1 MINLFYTFFI
11 EASQHILNH
20 WIAGSRQV
28 LALLGAGGRRRSTLA
43 VVGPVPAGGAI
54 TVSEGQ
60 RRVLEA
66 LVRRS
71 SAPQRLVRR
80 AQIILMLAAGKTF
93 NQVARALGVLRQAV
107 YKWYNRWRTQA
118 RQLAEVEAQERS
130 DQGLSNRLAGLL
142 LDAYR
147 PGKPATFSPEQIV
160 KLIAVACEPPQHSG
174 RPVTRWSSRELAA
187 EVVKRGIVK
196 TIARSTVSRLL
207 KEAKIKPHLSRYW
220 LNAQPEDPAAF
231 DAQVRV
237 VCALYR
243 QATQLHK
250 RGIHLVSTDEKTG
263 IQALQHLYPPK
274 PVRAGQVARIEHEYD
289 RPGTL
294 CLIANLEVATGRMVA
309 PSVGPRRTEADFL
322 THIKQTVAQAPQDP
336 WLFIVDNLNTHQSAS
351 LVEWVAH
358 QCGIEVDL
366 GVKDSH
372 GILKSRASRAA
383 FLADPNHRIRFVY
396 TPKHTSWL
404 TQVEIWFSIL
414 VGRLL
419 KRASFNSIEEL
430 HQALINFIEYF
441 NATMAKPFK
450 WTYAGKPLTA

>member
-404 TQVEIWFSIL
+404 TQVELWFSIL

>member
-1 MINLFYTFFI
+1 MINPFYTFFI
-11 EASQHILNH
+11 EASQHLLNH
-20 WIAGSRQV
+20 WIAGSRQMLV
-28 LALLGAGGRRRSTLA
+28 LLGAGGKRRPTP
-43 VVGPVPAGGAI
+43 VVVDPAPGRTI
-54 TVSEGQ
+54 PLSERQ
-60 RRVLEA
+60 RRLLEA
-66 LVRRS
+66 WVRRS
-71 SAPQRLVRR
+71 SAPQRLAKR
-80 AQIILMLAAGKTF
+80 AQIILLLAAGKTY
-93 NQVARALGVLRQAV
+93 NEVARALGVLRQTV
-107 YKWYNRWRTQA
+107 YQWGKRWRTQA

-130 DQGLSNRLAGLL
+130 DQALSTRLAGLL

-160 KLIAVACEPPQHSG
+160 KLIAVACERPQDCG
-174 RPVTRWSSRELAA
+174 RPITRWSSRELAA
-187 EVVKRGIVK
+187 EMVKRGIVK
-196 TIARSTVSRLL
+196 TIARSTLSQLL

-220 LNAQPEDPAAF
+220 LNAQPEDEAVF
-231 DAQVRV
+231 EAQVRV

-250 RGIHLVSTDEKTG
+250 LGIHLVSTDEKTG
-263 IQALQHLYPPK
+263 IQALQHKYPAK
-274 PVRAGQVARIEHEYD
+274 PVRVGQVARIEHEYE
-289 RPGTL
+289 RHGTL
-294 CLIANLEVATGRMVA
+294 CLIANLEVATGRIVA
-309 PSVGPRRTEADFL
+309 SSVGPRRTEADFL
-322 THIKQTVAQAPQDP
+322 AHIQQTVALAPQDP

-358 QCGIEVDL
+358 HCGIEADL

-372 GILKSRASRAA
+372 GILKSMASRAA
-383 FLADPNHRIRFVY
+383 FLADPSHRVRFVY

-404 TQVEIWFSIL
+404 NQIEIWFSIL

-430 HQALINFIEYF
+430 QQALINFIEYF

>member
-1 MINLFYTFFI
+1 MINPFYTFFI
-11 EASQHILNH
+11 EASQRLLNH

-28 LALLGAGGRRRSTLA
+28 LALLGAGGQRKPTPAVIDPAPGGRSLL
-43 VVGPVPAGGAI
+43 
-54 TVSEGQ
+54 SERQ

-71 SAPQRLVRR
+71 SAPQRLVKR

-93 NQVARALGVLRQAV
+93 NQVARALGVLRQTV
-107 YKWYNRWRTQA
+107 YKWANRWWTQA
-118 RQLAEVEAQERS
+118 GQLAEVEAQERS
-130 DQGLSNRLAGLL
+130 DQALSNRLAERL

-160 KLIAVACEPPQHSG
+160 KLIAVACEQPRDSG
-174 RPVTRWSSRELAA
+174 RPITCWSSRELAA

-207 KEAKIKPHLSRYW
+207 KEAKLKPHLSRYW
-220 LNAQPEDPAAF
+220 LNAQPEDEAAF

-263 IQALQHLYPPK
+263 IQALQHKYPPK
-274 PVRAGQVARIEHEYD
+274 PVRAGQVARLEHEYN

-322 THIKQTVAQAPQDP
+322 AHIKQTVAQAPQDP

-358 QCGIEVDL
+358 HWGIEVDL

-372 GILKSRASRAA
+372 GILKSMASRAA
-383 FLADPNHRIRFVY
+383 FLADPSHRVGFVY

-404 TQVEIWFSIL
+404 NQIEIWFSIL

-419 KRASFNSIEEL
+419 KRASFNSTEEL
-430 HQALINFIEYF
+430 HQALLNFIEYF

>member
-1 MINLFYTFFI
+1 MINPFYTFFI
-11 EASQHILNH
+11 EASQHLLNH

-28 LALLGAGGRRRSTLA
+28 LALLGAGGQCRPTP
-43 VVGPVPAGGAI
+43 VVVDPVPGGRI
-54 TVSEGQ
+54 LLSERQ
-60 RRVLEA
+60 ERLLEA

-71 SAPQRLVRR
+71 TAPQRLVKR
-80 AQIILMLAAGKTF
+80 AQIILLLAAGKTF
-93 NQVARALGVLRQAV
+93 NQVARALGVLRQTV
-107 YKWYNRWRTQA
+107 YKWGKRWRTQA

-130 DQGLSNRLAGLL
+130 DPALSNRLAGLL

-174 RPVTRWSSRELAA
+174 RPITRWGSRELAA

-196 TIARSTVSRLL
+196 TIARSTVSQLL

-220 LNAQPEDPAAF
+220 LNAQPEDEAVF
-231 DAQVRV
+231 DAQVRAI
-237 VCALYR
+237 CALYR

-250 RGIHLVSTDEKTG
+250 LGIHLVSTDEKTG
-263 IQALQHLYPPK
+263 IQAVQHKYPAK
-274 PVRAGQVARIEHEYD
+274 PVRVGQVARIEHEYN
-289 RPGTL
+289 RHGTL
-294 CLIANLEVATGRMVA
+294 CLIANWEVATGRMVA

-322 THIKQTVAQAPQDP
+322 AHIQQTVALAPQDP

-358 QCGIEVDL
+358 QCGIEADL

-372 GILKSRASRAA
+372 GILKSMASRAA

-404 TQVEIWFSIL
+404 NQIEIWFSIL
-414 VGRLL
+414 AGRLL

>member
-1 MINLFYTFFI
+1 
-11 EASQHILNH
+11 
-20 WIAGSRQV
+20 
-28 LALLGAGGRRRSTLA
+28 
-43 VVGPVPAGGAI
+43 
-54 TVSEGQ
+54 
-60 RRVLEA
+60 

-93 NQVARALGVLRQAV
+93 NQVARALGVLRQTV
-107 YKWYNRWRTQA
+107 YKWGKRWRIQA
-118 RQLAEVEAQERS
+118 QRLAEVEAQACP
-130 DQGLSNRLAGLL
+130 DHVLSGVLEGLL
-142 LDAYR
+142 MDAYR
-147 PGKPATFSPEQIV
+147 AGKPATFSPEQIV
-160 KLIAVACEPPQHSG
+160 KLIAVACERPQDCG
-174 RPVTRWSSRELAA
+174 RPITRWSSRELAA
-187 EVVKRGIVK
+187 EMVKRGIVK
-196 TIARSTVSRLL
+196 RSARSTISQLL

-220 LNAQPEDPAAF
+220 LNAQPEDEAVF
-231 DAQVRV
+231 DAPVRAI
-237 VCALYR
+237 CALYR

-250 RGIHLVSTDEKTG
+250 LGIHLVSTDEKTG
-263 IQALQHLYPPK
+263 IQALQHKYPAK
-274 PVRAGQVARIEHEYD
+274 PVRVGQVARIEHEYD
-289 RPGTL
+289 RHGTL
-294 CLIANLEVATGRMVA
+294 CLIANLEVASGRMVA

-322 THIKQTVAQAPQDP
+322 AHIQQTVALAPQDP

-358 QCGIEVDL
+358 HCGIEADL

-372 GILKSRASRAA
+372 GILKSMASRAA
-383 FLADPNHRIRFVY
+383 FLADPSHRVRFVY

-404 TQVEIWFSIL
+404 NQIEIWFSIL
-414 VGRLL
+414 VGLLL

>member
-1 MINLFYTFFI
+1 MINPFYTFFI
-11 EASQHILNH
+11 EASQHLLNH
-20 WIAGSRQV
+20 WVAGSRQV
-28 LALLGAGGRRRSTLA
+28 LALLGAGGKRRPTP
-43 VVGPVPAGGAI
+43 VVVDPVPGGRI
-54 TVSEGQ
+54 LWSERQ
-60 RRVLEA
+60 ERLLEA

-71 SAPQRLVRR
+71 TAPQRLVKR
-80 AQIILMLAAGKTF
+80 AQIILLLAAGKTF
-93 NQVARALGVLRQAV
+93 NQVARALGVLRQTV
-107 YKWYNRWRTQA
+107 YQWGKRWRTQA

-130 DQGLSNRLAGLL
+130 DPALSNRLAGLL

-147 PGKPATFSPEQIV
+147 PGKPATFSPEQVV

-174 RPVTRWSSRELAA
+174 RPITRWGSRELAA
-187 EVVKRGIVK
+187 EVVKRGLVK

-220 LNAQPEDPAAF
+220 LNAQPEDEAAF

-243 QATQLHK
+243 QAIQLHK
-250 RGIHLVSTDEKTG
+250 LGIHLVSTDEKTG
-263 IQALQHLYPPK
+263 IQALQHKYPPK

-289 RPGTL
+289 RHGTL

-322 THIKQTVAQAPQDP
+322 AHIQQTVALAPQDP

-358 QCGIEVDL
+358 QCGIETDL
-366 GVKDSH
+366 GLKDSY
-372 GILKSRASRAA
+372 GILKSMASRAA
-383 FLADPNHRIRFVY
+383 FLADPSHRVRFVY

-404 TQVEIWFSIL
+404 NQVEIWFSIL

-430 HQALINFIEYF
+430 RQALINFIEYF

-450 WTYAGKPLTA
+450 WTYAGKPLAA

>member
-1 MINLFYTFFI
+1 L
-11 EASQHILNH
+11 
-20 WIAGSRQV
+20 
-28 LALLGAGGRRRSTLA
+28 
-43 VVGPVPAGGAI
+43 
-54 TVSEGQ
+54 
-60 RRVLEA
+60 LEA

-71 SAPQRLVRR
+71 TAPQRLVKR
-80 AQIILMLAAGKTF
+80 AQMILLLAAGKTF

-107 YKWYNRWRTQA
+107 YKWGKRWRTQA

-130 DQGLSNRLAGLL
+130 DPALSNRLAGLL

-174 RPVTRWSSRELAA
+174 RPITRWGSRELAA

-220 LNAQPEDPAAF
+220 LNAQPEDEAAF

-250 RGIHLVSTDEKTG
+250 LGIHLVSTDEKTG
-263 IQALQHLYPPK
+263 IQALQHKYPAK
-274 PVRAGQVARIEHEYD
+274 PVRVGQVARIEHEYD
-289 RPGTL
+289 RHGTL

-322 THIKQTVAQAPQDP
+322 AHIQQTVALAPQDP

-358 QCGIEVDL
+358 QCGIEMDL
-366 GVKDSH
+366 GLKDSY
-372 GILKSRASRAA
+372 GILKSMASRAA

-404 TQVEIWFSIL
+404 NQVEIWFSIL

-419 KRASFNSIEEL
+419 KRASFSSIEEL

-441 NATMAKPFK
+441 NATMARPFK
-450 WTYAGKPLTA
+450 WTYAGKPLAA

>member
-1 MINLFYTFFI
+1 MINPFYTFFI
-11 EASQHILNH
+11 EASQHLLNH
-20 WIAGSRQV
+20 WVAGSRQV
-28 LALLGAGGRRRSTLA
+28 LALLGAGGKRRPTP
-43 VVGPVPAGGAI
+43 VVVDPVPGGRI
-54 TVSEGQ
+54 LLSERQ
-60 RRVLEA
+60 ERLLEV

-71 SAPQRLVRR
+71 SAPQRLVKR
-80 AQIILMLAAGKTF
+80 AQIILLLAAGKTF
-93 NQVARALGVLRQAV
+93 NQVARALGVLRQTV
-107 YKWYNRWRTQA
+107 YKWGKRWRTQA
-118 RQLAEVEAQERS
+118 QQLAEVEAQECS
-130 DQGLSNRLAGLL
+130 DPALSNRLAGLL
-142 LDAYR
+142 VDAYR

-174 RPVTRWSSRELAA
+174 RPITRWGSRELAA

-220 LNAQPEDPAAF
+220 LNAQPEDEAVF

-243 QATQLHK
+243 QATQLYK

-274 PVRAGQVARIEHEYD
+274 PVRAGQVARIEHDYD
-289 RPGTL
+289 RHGTL

-322 THIKQTVAQAPQDP
+322 AHIQQTVALAPQDP
-336 WLFIVDNLNTHQSAS
+336 WLFIVDHLNTHQSAS

-358 QCGIEVDL
+358 QCGIETDL
-366 GVKDSH
+366 GLKDSY
-372 GILKSRASRAA
+372 GILKSMASRAA
-383 FLADPNHRIRFVY
+383 FLADPNPRIRFVY

-404 TQVEIWFSIL
+404 NQVEIWFSIL

-450 WTYAGKPLTA
+450 WTYAGKPLAA

>member
-1 MINLFYTFFI
+1 MINPFYTFFI
-11 EASQHILNH
+11 EASQHLLNH

-28 LALLGAGGRRRSTLA
+28 LALLGAGGKRRPTPA
-43 VVGPVPAGGAI
+43 VIEPVGGRI
-54 TVSEGQ
+54 RVSERQG
-60 RRVLEA
+60 RLLEA

-71 SAPQRLVRR
+71 SAPQRLVKR
-80 AQIILMLAAGKTF
+80 AQIILLLATGKRF
-93 NQVARALGVLRQAV
+93 NQVARALGVLRQTV
-107 YKWYNRWRTQA
+107 YKWYNRWWTQA
-118 RQLAEVEAQERS
+118 RQLAEVEAQECS
-130 DQGLSNRLAGLL
+130 DQVLSNGLAGRL

-160 KLIAVACEPPQHSG
+160 KLIAVACERPQDCG

-196 TIARSTVSRLL
+196 RIARSTVSRLL
-207 KEAKIKPHLSRYW
+207 KEAKIQPHLSRYW
-220 LNAQPEDPAAF
+220 LNAQPQDEAVF
-231 DAQVRV
+231 DAQVRAI
-237 VCALYR
+237 CALYR

-250 RGIHLVSTDEKTG
+250 LGIQLVSTDEKTG
-263 IQALQHLYPPK
+263 IQALQHQYPTK
-274 PVRAGQVARIEHEYD
+274 PVRVGQVARIEHEYD
-289 RPGTL
+289 RHGTL

-322 THIKQTVAQAPQDP
+322 AHIQQTVALAPQDP

-358 QCGIEVDL
+358 QCGIEADL

-372 GILKSRASRAA
+372 GILKSMASRAA
-383 FLADPNHRIRFVY
+383 FLADPSHRVRFVY

-404 TQVEIWFSIL
+404 NQIEIWFSIL

>member
-1 MINLFYTFFI
+1 MINPFYTFFI
-11 EASQHILNH
+11 EASQHLLNH
-20 WIAGSRQV
+20 WVAGSRRV
-28 LALLGAGGRRRSTLA
+28 LALLGAGGKRRPTP
-43 VVGPVPAGGAI
+43 VVVDPVPGGKI
-54 TVSEGQ
+54 LLSERQ
-60 RRVLEA
+60 ERLLEV

-71 SAPQRLVRR
+71 SAPQRLVKR
-80 AQIILMLAAGKTF
+80 AQIILLLAAGKTF
-93 NQVARALGVLRQAV
+93 NQVARALGVLRQTV
-107 YKWYNRWRTQA
+107 YQWGKRWRTQA
-118 RQLAEVEAQERS
+118 QQLAEVEAQECS
-130 DQGLSNRLAGLL
+130 DPALSNRLAGLL
-142 LDAYR
+142 VDAYR

-174 RPVTRWSSRELAA
+174 RPITRWGSRELAA

-220 LNAQPEDPAAF
+220 LNAQPEDEAVF

-243 QATQLHK
+243 QATQLYK
-250 RGIHLVSTDEKTG
+250 RGIQLVSTDEKTG

-274 PVRAGQVARIEHEYD
+274 PVRAGQVARIEHDYD
-289 RPGTL
+289 RHGTL

-322 THIKQTVAQAPQDP
+322 AHIQQTVALAPQDP

-358 QCGIEVDL
+358 QCGIETDL
-366 GVKDSH
+366 GLKDSY
-372 GILKSRASRAA
+372 GILKSMASRAA

-404 TQVEIWFSIL
+404 NQVEIWFSIL

-419 KRASFNSIEEL
+419 KRATFNSIEEL

-450 WTYAGKPLTA
+450 WTYAGKPLAA

>member
-1 MINLFYTFFI
+1 MIGSFYIFFV
-11 EASQHILNH
+11 EASQHLLNH
-20 WIAGSRQV
+20 WIAGGRQV
-28 LALLGAGGRRRSTLA
+28 LALLGAGGKRRPTPA
-43 VVGPVPAGGAI
+43 VIDPAPGGR
-54 TVSEGQ
+54 VLLSERQ
-60 RRVLEA
+60 RRLLEA
-66 LVRRS
+66 WVRRS

-80 AQIILMLAAGKTF
+80 AQIILLLAAGKTF
-93 NQVARALGVLRQAV
+93 NEVARALGVLRQTV
-107 YKWYNRWRTQA
+107 YKWGKRWRTQA
-118 RQLAEVEAQERS
+118 GQLAEVEAQERS
-130 DQGLSNRLAGLL
+130 DQALSNRLAGLL

-147 PGKPATFSPEQIV
+147 LGKPTTFSPEQIV
-160 KLIAVACEPPQHSG
+160 KLIAVACERPQDSG
-174 RPVTRWSSRELAA
+174 RPITRWSSRELAA

-196 TIARSTVSRLL
+196 TIARSTVSR
-207 KEAKIKPHLSRYW
+207 AKIKPHLSRYW
-220 LNAQPEDPAAF
+220 LNAQPKDPAAF

-250 RGIHLVSTDEKTG
+250 LGIHLVSTDEKTG
-263 IQALQHLYPPK
+263 IQALQHKYPAK
-274 PVRAGQVARIEHEYD
+274 PVRAGTVARIEHEYD
-289 RPGTL
+289 RHGTL
-294 CLIANLEVATGRMVA
+294 CLIANLEVATGRIVA
-309 PSVGPRRTEADFL
+309 PSVGPQRTEADFL
-322 THIKQTVAQAPQDP
+322 AHIQQTVAQAPQDP

-358 QCGIEVDL
+358 HCGIEADL
-366 GVKDSH
+366 GLKDSH
-372 GILKSRASRAA
+372 GILKSMASRAA
-383 FLADPNHRIRFVY
+383 FLADPSHRVRLVY

-404 TQVEIWFSIL
+404 NQIEIWFSIL